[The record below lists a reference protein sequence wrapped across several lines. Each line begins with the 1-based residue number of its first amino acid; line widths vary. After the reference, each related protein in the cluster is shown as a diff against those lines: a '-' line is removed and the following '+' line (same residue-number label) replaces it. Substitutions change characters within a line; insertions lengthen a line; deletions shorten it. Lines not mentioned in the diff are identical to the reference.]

1 MINRIFSV
9 ACAVLSLVNVAEAK
23 QVRIAMMHGVPDKW
37 GVEANFKVFLEQVEV
52 AAKGKADVMIT
63 PECWLDGYAAPDKKS
78 TPKKLRAMAQ
88 DLAESDY
95 LKQVSAL
102 AKKHKMQICFGFS
115 SLEEGQVYNTAGLWG
130 TDGTLIG
137 LYHKNHLQTHDLQY
151 SFGEELPVFDAD
163 KLGTVGMMICADRR
177 WPETVRTM
185 RLKGAKLILNPTYGF
200 WGDLNTAIMRTRS
213 FENQC
218 FIAFTHPQNS
228 LVTGPKGQIV
238 FEWEGDGEAGVKFC
252 TIDLSEAKDNNHI
265 QDRRPELYGVIAETE
280 K

>member
-1 MINRIFSV
+1 MIYRIFSV
-9 ACAVLSLVNVAEAK
+9 ACAVLLLVNVAEAK
-23 QVRIAMMHGVPDKW
+23 TVRIAMMHGVPEKW

-52 AAKGKADVMIT
+52 AAKGEADVMIT

-78 TPKKLRAMAQ
+78 TPEKLRAIAQ
-88 DLAESDY
+88 DLEESDY

-102 AKKHKMQICFGFS
+102 AKQHKMQICFGFS
-115 SLEEGQVYNTAGLWG
+115 SLENDQVYNTAGLWG
-130 TDGTLIG
+130 RDGKLIG

-151 SFGEELPVFDAD
+151 SYGEDLPVFDAD

-200 WGDLNTAIMRTRS
+200 WGDMNTAIMRTRS

-280 K
+280 